1 MAAAFHAGHVIS
13 ATVANLGAGGA
24 GVNTVL
30 QVRVWCLMMVMHR
43 LLCVRGNSIGHAK
56 GRPRGWGSS
65 QALKEQCPVIE
76 KSLPGTRIGSRQVVL
91 TKTSCLFLTPAR
103 R

>member
-1 MAAAFHAGHVIS
+1 MAAAFHADHVIS

-43 LLCVRGNSIGHAK
+43 LLCVRGIVSVTQKADHAD
-56 GRPRGWGSS
+56 GCSL
-65 QALKEQCPVIE
+65 QALKEQCL
-76 KSLPGTRIGSRQVVL
+76 SSRSHLPGWRIGAPQVVL

-103 R
+103 C